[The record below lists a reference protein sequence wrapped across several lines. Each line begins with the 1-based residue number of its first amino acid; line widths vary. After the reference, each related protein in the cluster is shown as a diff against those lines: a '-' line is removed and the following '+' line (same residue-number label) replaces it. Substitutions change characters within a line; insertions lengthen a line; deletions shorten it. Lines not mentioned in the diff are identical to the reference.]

1 MKTTT
6 HIHRRDVLKITGAG
20 ACALA
25 VMPLSANATPQSVQ
39 GEIDRLASGK
49 TLKDDARVMLTL
61 PEIAENGGTV
71 PLTVNIE
78 SPMSDAEHIKAVH
91 IYADGNPQPDVAS
104 YFLGTFN
111 GKAELSLRMRL
122 SKSQSVVAVAETNTG
137 EVWVGRKQ
145 VKVTLG
151 GCGG

>member
-1 MKTTT
+1 MKTKTNLR
-6 HIHRRDVLKITGAG
+6 RRDFLKITGAG
-20 ACALA
+20 ACTLVAA
-25 VMPLSANATPQSVQ
+25 PISAHATAQSVQ
-39 GEIDRLASGK
+39 SEIDKLAEGK
-49 TLKDDARVMLTL
+49 TIKDDARVSLTL

-71 PLTVNIE
+71 PLTVSVE
-78 SPMSDAEHIKAVH
+78 SPMSADEHIKAVH
-91 IYADGNPQPDVAS
+91 IYADGNPLPQVAS
-104 YFLGTFN
+104 YFLGPSN

-122 SKSQSVVAVAETNTG
+122 SKSQNVVAVAETNTG